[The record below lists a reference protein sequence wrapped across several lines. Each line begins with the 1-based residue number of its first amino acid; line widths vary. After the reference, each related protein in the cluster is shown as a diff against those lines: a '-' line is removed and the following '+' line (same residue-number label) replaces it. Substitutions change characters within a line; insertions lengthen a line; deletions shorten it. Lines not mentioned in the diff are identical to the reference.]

1 MRKTPLKVSFCSEG
15 LPACKNGVV
24 DTLEV
29 HTKACRDVEFSL
41 DGKLLL
47 SASKDLSVMVSDAET
62 GKLVRF
68 YENAHEAALYCLTVL
83 DEHLFATGD
92 DDGTVKLWDL
102 R

>member
-1 MRKTPLKVSFCSEG
+1 M
-15 LPACKNGVV
+15 CKCGVL

-41 DGKLLL
+41 DGTLLL
-47 SASKDLSVMVSDAET
+47 SASKDLSVMVSDTET

-68 YENAHEAALYCLTVL
+68 YENAHEAALYCLTIVN
-83 DEHLFATGD
+83 EHLFATGD